1 MQKQKPAGTINE
13 AARLVQFQII
23 TWLVSYVIHEIVN
36 QFSCRQIALADLI
49 LVNKVDLVGQI
60 EINALRD
67 KIR

>member
-23 TWLVSYVIHEIVN
+23 TWLVEIVN
-36 QFSCRQIALADLI
+36 QFSFRQIALADLI
-49 LVNKVDLVGQI
+49 LVNKVDLVGHI

>member
-23 TWLVSYVIHEIVN
+23 TWLVEIVN

-49 LVNKVDLVGQI
+49 LVNKVDLVGHI

>member
-23 TWLVSYVIHEIVN
+23 TWLVEIVN